1 MTRFGF
7 PPSQKKEKRT
17 RRNKYPKH
25 VTVSVGLGLFFGVSY
40 QNMQAIVLLAWT
52 INGRQI
58 QNGKIQTGMPHTSRF
73 GSAAWGDSF
82 AMIHEKVKQRNQEAH
97 GKEIHV
103 SIMCLD
109 GFVVKSAPPCE
120 HKRVADCNIREL
132 VRGRDGVSHLEVPLE
147 GHLEVP
153 LRGRLDKFLPN
164 PSNRWQKKITNMVS
178 HPGFA
183 NNNTQLTITMV
194 NSLGLRRPFL
204 AVERVGSVMY
214 KYKIM
219 LHLLFPFYLFPSS
232 YSSSSSFPFFFV
244 SFHFLLC

>member
-1 MTRFGF
+1 
-7 PPSQKKEKRT
+7 
-17 RRNKYPKH
+17 
-25 VTVSVGLGLFFGVSY
+25 
-40 QNMQAIVLLAWT
+40 MQAIVLLAWT

-82 AMIHEKVKQRNQEAH
+82 AMIHKKVKQRNQEAH

-164 PSNRWQKKITNMVS
+164 PSNRWQKKIINMVS

-214 KYKIM
+214 KYKII
-219 LHLLFPFYLFPSS
+219 LHLLFPFYLFPFFLFFFFFFSIFLCV
-232 YSSSSSFPFFFV
+232 FPFSSLLVFFF
-244 SFHFLLC
+244 SFFLLLLYSFIYLISFFGG